1 MKFGIFAS
9 EQINGDEYEVLA
21 CMKAIEEAKT
31 ECPEMPHA
39 ETLRVMRLLDEIRG
53 QWGMVYPCEER

>member
-21 CMKAIEEAKT
+21 CMKAIEEGKT